1 MGVFLLQNHPK
12 LYGDGK
18 DLIDYGMSAFGMS
31 PTHWSALQGIHGIV
45 DFIFGPGTKYT
56 WFGSGY
62 ISNTY
67 FKQIANKPM
76 YKGERGDLSFTD
88 CFDDGKSE
96 SLFIILGIRQNTTV
110 CFTRRL
116 FRETYKGIR

>member
-18 DLIDYGMSAFGMS
+18 DLIDYGLSAFGMS
-31 PTHWSALQGIHGIV
+31 PIHWSALQGIHGIV

-76 YKGERGDLSFTD
+76 YKSERGDLSFTD
-88 CFDDGKSE
+88 CFHDGKSE
-96 SLFIILGIRQNTTV
+96 SLFIIFGIRQNITV

-116 FRETYKGIR
+116 

>member
-76 YKGERGDLSFTD
+76 YKSARGDLSFTD
-88 CFDDGKSE
+88 CFNDGKFE
-96 SLFIILGIRQNTTV
+96 SLLIIFGIRQITTV

-116 FRETYKGIR
+116 FRS

>member
-76 YKGERGDLSFTD
+76 YKAERGDLSFTD
-88 CFDDGKSE
+88 CFHDGKSE
-96 SLFIILGIRQNTTV
+96 SLFIIFGIRQNITV

-116 FRETYKGIR
+116 FRSYK